1 MVTLNPD
8 SEEVV
13 RRGRE
18 MYEARLRAQLETTH
32 PGEFLILNVHTGE
45 YEVDRDDATASRC
58 ARIRFP
64 DAPLLTIRVGHPAAL
79 RIGGRSLKT
88 K

>member
-1 MVTLNPD
+1 MVILNPD

-13 RRGRE
+13 RRGRL

-45 YEVDRDDATASRC
+45 YEVDRDDVAASRR
-58 ARIRFP
+58 ARLRFP
-64 DAPLLTIRVGHPAAL
+64 DAPLLTIRIGHAAAF

>member
-13 RRGRE
+13 RRGRQ
-18 MYEARLRAQLETTH
+18 MYNARLRAQLETTH

-45 YEVDRDDATASRC
+45 YEVDRDDVAASRR
-58 ARIRFP
+58 ARLRFP
-64 DAPLLTIRVGHPAAL
+64 DAPLLTLRIGHSAAF
-79 RIGGRSLKT
+79 RIGGRSMRT

>member
-13 RRGRE
+13 RRGRQ
-18 MYEARLRAQLETTH
+18 MYDARLRAQLETTH

-45 YEVDRDDATASRC
+45 YEVDRDDVAASRR
-58 ARIRFP
+58 ARLRFP
-64 DAPLLTIRVGHPAAL
+64 DALLLTIRIGHPAAF
-79 RIGGRSLKT
+79 RIGGRSMRT